1 MSFKLTAVL
10 MVLLA
15 LLAGTAYAVE
25 RTKPKVEKPP
35 TNYLYK
41 FKYEDI
47 SRIDLAVADKTLCVR
62 ERQVGDNAG
71 WVFCDAGATEADTV
85 SASNI
90 QLIMSG
96 PAYDRAVVD
105 GEAATAKLADYGLAK
120 AQISAT
126 ITLKDGRTHTALL
139 GDKTPDGK
147 FHYAKNAYSATIY
160 LVDKVWGDELTRVVN
175 NPPVKQPA

>member
-10 MVLLA
+10 MAMLA
-15 LLAGTAYAVE
+15 LLAGTAYALE

-47 SRIDLAVADKTLCVR
+47 SRIDLTVADKGLCVQ
-62 ERQVGDNAG
+62 EKTVGDGAA
-71 WVFCDAGATEADTV
+71 WVFCGPEASDADTV

-96 PAYDRAVVD
+96 PAYDRIVAA
-105 GEAATAKLADYGLAK
+105 GETAAARFAEYGLSK
-120 AQISAT
+120 AP
-126 ITLKDGRTHTALL
+126 ITAAITMKDGRTHKVLL

-147 FHYAKNAYSATIY
+147 FHYAKNADSDTIY

-175 NPPVKQPA
+175 NPPVKQPT

>member
-1 MSFKLTAVL
+1 MSFRLTAIL
-10 MVLLA
+10 MVMLA

-25 RTKPKVEKPP
+25 RTKPKAEKPP

-47 SRIDLAVADKTLCVR
+47 SRIDLAVSGKTLCVR
-62 ERQVGDNAG
+62 EKQVGDSSA
-71 WVFCDAGATEADTV
+71 WVFCDAGAADADTV

-96 PAYDRAVVD
+96 PAYDRPVVA

-120 AQISAT
+120 PPISAT

-147 FHYAKNAYSATIY
+147 FHYAKNADSDTIY